1 LKYYYLEVIL
11 YNLRI
16 VTDDEAKIDEKMKAL
31 KAAGKR
37 RKSKS
42 NSKQEASLV
51 DQCELRSCRKRLK
64 KKSPESPESQHSSDE
79 KKKSRKNFKKT
90 KGTVSIC
97 NDIIYKN

>member
-1 LKYYYLEVIL
+1 LRYYNVKVIL

-37 RKSKS
+37 RKSKC
-42 NSKQEASLV
+42 NSKQEALLV

-64 KKSPESPESQHSSDE
+64 KKSSESSESQHSSDE
-79 KKKSRKNFKKT
+79 KKNHKRILRKQKAP
-90 KGTVSIC
+90 
-97 NDIIYKN
+97 